1 MERRVLIVE
10 SQNDFALTMASVLH
24 DAGYSTS
31 LAANA
36 AEASRELEKRRP
48 DLVILRAELPDQS
61 GFVLCGTI
69 RKGKFGANLPV
80 ILLSSDVA
88 PEALQQHSTSPN
100 AAHGYLPIP
109 FEMGELTRLTLHIM
123 PPGTAETATAPQP
136 PAEPNPGGDDEDLAL
151 DAALEGR
158 VLVKPETPPVGP
170 PPIQRVTSGPPRLP
184 KRERRS
190 ALNDEDR
197 TFLDRAFASIAD
209 RKAELLAESKEV
221 RRTSARRDLMG
232 TPEGKIQLLRDELK
246 IREAQIARISE
257 IWSVRERELLS
268 VEDRVNEKDVEI
280 QGTKMQLDDLT
291 RRLNDAQ
298 ATMVEKERDHGRQI
312 EDLLLQKFIGEK
324 EVIEVVSAKEKDI
337 NVLRR
342 ELSHKDE
349 ELARRASDLEAQQKE
364 YSVLEKDFGTA
375 TIESEVREKN
385 LTEANIARD
394 LQILAL
400 KSDLQTTHTELSGTI
415 TARDG
420 KYADYEGQLQALNE
434 AVDKTRAERENT
446 VSRLQEEVREAVDH
460 HTRSDAEIDRLRA
473 EASDHSAR
481 NAEKFGELE
490 GEITSLK
497 GGLEALALEKQEL
510 DTDLNDRLHE
520 RAGRIEQ
527 LEKEL
532 ADTVERKDRQE
543 AELQAQV
550 QERLERIGE
559 LEGEVEATKA
569 ALVDR
574 EEELN
579 AELGEVGAAK
589 EQVEAEL
596 AAAVARVDEAR
607 QALEARGSTID
618 ALNADLADRE
628 AKLTDL
634 GDELVRS
641 QKNTSDRDAE
651 LSIAREEIANRKGEI
666 EALSATIEEREA
678 NLERLSATLDQTQ
691 KDLAST
697 QDSRQHTHEAFETKS
712 REQAQTAVA
721 LAQTQTELEKTRAE
735 RTDREGEGKAARN
748 EVARVTGLF
757 RSSEASKAE
766 LEERLSGE
774 IGQLKSALSEATGNY
789 EAEAAAHGDLQK
801 ETSEAIMAL
810 TSDRDALAEELE
822 STQVNLAASQA
833 NLSDKDARL
842 KKELSEHSSTRQIL
856 EAELV
861 KMTSDLNSARDHTLD
876 LNEQLALIKQEL
888 GQRVAEVTQ
897 LSAGLAHAQDA
908 KGHLEERIGTMS
920 DEAQRREELLQN
932 DLANKSKE
940 LADTLRKLTAL
951 SQEKTRQADALTR
964 DAHAKGEAVKQLES
978 KLKATFDDAKKKLE
992 EMQSRVAG
1000 ANNELESVRGDLA
1013 EKHESL
1019 QKVAAAGEAAS
1030 KERDHLKAQMQAQI
1044 QQANARVTEANN
1056 ALHLDKVNAKKVA
1069 DDYAAKLQRT
1079 EARVA
1084 QVQVEAQARNQDA
1097 EAKAKDLNNQ
1107 LALRGRRVSELE
1119 QALEGASSTRAK
1131 GEKELGAKVAV
1142 AETKANEAAAKLQ
1155 AMTRERKELEGKH
1168 VAQLEELGIKQ
1179 KAELDRREQVKAQE
1193 VLRLQSAVQEK
1204 SKALKVVELELAR
1217 YKNKPFPAAATARPL
1232 AARPLEP
1239 KPPSPPSLSGEPA
1252 DEAFEEATRT
1262 NIISVEPRT
1271 AGPQGASGMRT
1282 EAVRIPTKTQP
1293 GMGFARTTGATHPA
1307 VAVPKVANP
1316 LASSASSAK
1325 RPAER
1330 DERTVVMPPGTAT
1343 LPKKQA
1349 GDDDDDDF
1357 TSLIDNLGD

>member
-10 SQNDFALTMASVLH
+10 SQTDFALTMASVLH
-24 DAGYSTS
+24 DAGYTTS
-31 LAANA
+31 LAATA
-36 AEASRELEKRRP
+36 ADASRELEKRRP

-88 PEALQQHSTSPN
+88 PEALQQHSTSSN

-109 FEMGELTRLTLHIM
+109 FEMGELTRLTVHIM
-123 PPGTAETATAPQP
+123 PPGTPETQSVPDMNASEHTQ
-136 PAEPNPGGDDEDLAL
+136 EGDDEDLAL
-151 DAALEGR
+151 DAALTGKI
-158 VLVKPETPPVGP
+158 LVRPEAPPPAGP
-170 PPIQRVTSGPPRLP
+170 PPIQRAASGPPRLP

-221 RRTSARRDLMG
+221 RRSTGARRDLMG

-349 ELARRASDLEAQQKE
+349 ELLRRAADLEAQQKE

-385 LTEANIARD
+385 LAEANAARD
-394 LQILAL
+394 LQIIAL
-400 KSDLQTTHTELSGTI
+400 KSDLEGTRSELSGTI
-415 TARDG
+415 SLRDE
-420 KYADYEGQLQALNE
+420 KYAEFEGQLHALNE
-434 AVDKTRAERENT
+434 TLDTTRAERENT

-460 HTRSDAEIDRLRA
+460 HTRSDEEIDRLRA

-481 NAEKFGELE
+481 NAEKLGELE

-497 GGLEALALEKQEL
+497 GSLEALELERQEL
-510 DTDLNDRLHE
+510 ETDLNDKLHE
-520 RAGRIEQ
+520 RAGRIEH

-550 QERLERIGE
+550 QEKLERIGE
-559 LEGEVEATKA
+559 LEGEVEATKS
-569 ALVDR
+569 ALADR

-579 AELGEVGAAK
+579 AELGELGAAK
-589 EQVEAEL
+589 EQLETDL
-596 AAAVARVDEAR
+596 AAAT
-607 QALEARGSTID
+607 ALGEQLSQTLAARGLTID
-618 ALNADLADRE
+618 GLNADLSDRE

-634 GDELVRS
+634 GDELARS
-641 QKNTSDRDAE
+641 QKTIAERDAD
-651 LSIAREEIANRKGEI
+651 LSTAREEIANRKGEI
-666 EALSATIEEREA
+666 EALTASLEDRESNIEQ
-678 NLERLSATLDQTQ
+678 LSASLDQAQ
-691 KDLAST
+691 KDLAQT
-697 QDSRQHTHEAFETKS
+697 QNTLGQTQEALEQKS
-712 REQAQTAVA
+712 REQAQTAA
-721 LAQTQTELEKTRAE
+721 TLAQTHTELEKTRAE
-735 RTDREGEGKAARN
+735 RTEREGEGKAARN

-757 RSSEASKAE
+757 RTSEASKSE

-774 IGQLKSALSEATGNY
+774 IGQLKTALSEATGNY
-789 EAEAAAHGDLQK
+789 EAEASAHAELQK
-801 ETSEAIMAL
+801 ETSAEISSL
-810 TSDRDALAEELE
+810 SDERDTLAEQLQ
-822 STQVNLAASQA
+822 STQVNLAATQA
-833 NLSDKDARL
+833 NLTDKDSRL
-842 KKELSEHSSTRQIL
+842 KKELADHAATRQIL
-856 EAELV
+856 ESELV
-861 KMTSDLNSARDHTLD
+861 KMTSELNIARDQGLD
-876 LNEQLALIKQEL
+876 LNEQLAGIKQEL

-908 KGHLEERIGTMS
+908 KGHLEERVGTLTE
-920 DEAQRREELLQN
+920 EAQRREELLQN
-932 DLANKSKE
+932 DLAGKSKE

-964 DAHAKGEAVKQLES
+964 DAHAKGEALKLLES
-978 KLKATFDDAKKKLE
+978 KLKSVLDDSKKKLD
-992 EMQSRVAG
+992 EMQSRLAG
-1000 ANNELESVRGDLA
+1000 TTHELDSVRADLA
-1013 EKHESL
+1013 EKNENL
-1019 QKVAAAGEAAS
+1019 QKVFAVGEAAG
-1030 KERDHLKAQMQAQI
+1030 KERDQLKAQMQAQI

-1056 ALHLDKVNAKKVA
+1056 ALGLEKVNAKKVA
-1069 DDYAAKLQRT
+1069 DDFAAKLLRT

-1084 QVQVEAQARNQDA
+1084 QVQAEAQARNQEA
-1097 EAKAKDLNNQ
+1097 EAKAKELNNQ
-1107 LALRGRRVSELE
+1107 LALRGRKVSELE
-1119 QALEGASSTRAK
+1119 QALEGASSVRAK
-1131 GEKELGAKVAV
+1131 GEKELGAKAAV
-1142 AETKANEAAAKLQ
+1142 AEAKANEAAAKLQ
-1155 AMTRERKELEGKH
+1155 ASLREKKELEGKH
-1168 VAQLEELGIKQ
+1168 LLLMEELGTKQ

-1193 VLRLQSAVQEK
+1193 VQRLQAAVQEK

-1217 YKNKPFPAAATARPL
+1217 YKNKPAGATATRPV
-1232 AARPLEP
+1232 AA
-1239 KPPSPPSLSGEPA
+1239 KPA
-1252 DEAFEEATRT
+1252 DPKTSISAAIGNAFGDDNDEATRA
-1262 NIISVEPRT
+1262 NLIPVDMRAPSVP
-1271 AGPQGASGMRT
+1271 ADSGMRT
-1282 EAVRIPTKTQP
+1282 EAVRVAPRTQL
-1293 GMGFARTTGATHPA
+1293 GVGAVVKA
-1307 VAVPKVANP
+1307 ANP
-1316 LASSASSAK
+1316 VLTPAPSGK
-1325 RPAER
+1325 RPPDR
-1330 DERTVVMPPGTAT
+1330 DERTVVMPAGAT
-1343 LPKKQA
+1343 LPPKKK
-1349 GDDDDDDF
+1349 GDDDDDADF